1 MLFLIGWLMLAGY
14 LLSTGMEVLGHIV
27 LWGGLVLVIALF
39 AGAGK
44 DKAGRGSREEEE
56 DKEMEELMLYET
68 LFGDEEDDE

>member
-1 MLFLIGWLMLAGY
+1 M
-14 LLSTGMEVLGHIV
+14 
-27 LWGGLVLVIALF
+27 IALF

-44 DKAGRGSREEEE
+44 DKPSRGSREEEE